1 VEQLPTTM
9 EEGCEGCGGWERNN
23 ELVVGVVW
31 KEAPESTTQSVG
43 EGDSG
48 EAVGCA
54 ERARGGA
61 LTWLLGGEGHNG
73 GSIAREAITVRGKT
87 RGPGT

>member
-1 VEQLPTTM
+1 M
-9 EEGCEGCGGWERNN
+9 EEGCEGCGGWEWNN

-61 LTWLLGGEGHNG
+61 LTWLLGGKG
-73 GSIAREAITVRGKT
+73 GNDGSKAREAITARGKT
-87 RGPGT
+87 RGPGM